1 MDDAHLAVSS
11 PPQTEA
17 PPQPSTGSGV
27 SGTPK
32 GTPKG
37 RPKGSAS
44 SRRKRAG
51 HHARRVR
58 LGLKRPHNWMQLVKF
73 SVVGASGYVINLAAF
88 SALVE
93 FAGVHYRTAAVLAF
107 CVAVTNNFLW
117 NRHWTF
123 EATHTHAGF
132 QAARFLVVSL
142 FALAFNLAVL
152 ELLVSVANTPKIPA
166 QAVAVLAATPLN
178 FVGNK
183 LWSFGRPRGRTSS
196 TAAG

>member
-11 PPQTEA
+11 SPPPDA
-17 PPQPSTGSGV
+17 PPQRKTGHELA
-27 SGTPK
+27 
-32 GTPKG
+32 
-37 RPKGSAS
+37 SAVPT
-44 SRRKRAG
+44 RRARAG

-58 LGLKRPHNWMQLVKF
+58 LGLKHPHNWMQLVKF
-73 SVVGASGYVINLAAF
+73 SFVGATGYVINLAAF

-93 FAGVHYRTAAVLAF
+93 GAGVHYRTAAVLAF

-123 EATHTHAGF
+123 KATHARAGF
-132 QAARFLVVSL
+132 QAARFLIVSL
-142 FALAFNLAVL
+142 VALAFNLIVL
-152 ELLVSVANTPKIPA
+152 EVLVAVAGIPKIPA

-183 LWSFGRPRGRTSS
+183 LWSFGKPTSGART
-196 TAAG
+196 TVAG

>member
-17 PPQPSTGSGV
+17 RPQAQRRAGLQGSEST
-27 SGTPK
+27 
-32 GTPKG
+32 
-37 RPKGSAS
+37 
-44 SRRKRAG
+44 RRARAG

-58 LGLKRPHNWMQLVKF
+58 LGLTRPHNWMQLVKF
-73 SVVGASGYVINLAAF
+73 SAVGATGYVINLAAF

-93 FAGVHYRTAAVLAF
+93 GAGVHYRTAAVLAF

-123 EATHTHAGF
+123 KATHGHAGF

-142 FALAFNLAVL
+142 IALVFNLIVL
-152 ELLVSVANTPKIPA
+152 ELLVSVAGVPKIPA
-166 QAVAVLAATPLN
+166 QAIAVLAATPLN

-183 LWSFGRPRGRTSS
+183 LWSFGKPTSPVRAS
-196 TAAG
+196 ASR

>member
-17 PPQPSTGSGV
+17 RPQAKPPSELQGTV
-27 SGTPK
+27 SK
-32 GTPKG
+32 
-37 RPKGSAS
+37 
-44 SRRKRAG
+44 RRERAG

-73 SVVGASGYVINLAAF
+73 SVVGATGYVINLAAF
-88 SALVE
+88 SVLVE
-93 FAGVHYRTAAVLAF
+93 GPGVHYRTAAVLAF

-123 EATHTHAGF
+123 KATAGHAGF

-142 FALAFNLAVL
+142 VALAFNLIVL
-152 ELLVSVANTPKIPA
+152 EFLVSVMGTAKIPA
-166 QAVAVLAATPLN
+166 QAIAVLAATPLN

-183 LWSFGRPRGRTSS
+183 LWSFSKPTSQVRRS
-196 TAAG
+196 AAG

>member
-11 PPQTEA
+11 PPQTDA
-17 PPQPSTGSGV
+17 RPQRNTGPPAATAV
-27 SGTPK
+27 GT
-32 GTPKG
+32 
-37 RPKGSAS
+37 
-44 SRRKRAG
+44 RRARAG

-88 SALVE
+88 SALLE
-93 FAGVHYRTAAVLAF
+93 GGGVHYRGAAVMAF
-107 CVAVTNNFLW
+107 CLAVTNNFLW

-123 EATHTHAGF
+123 KATRFHAGF

-142 FALAFNLAVL
+142 VALGFNLVVL
-152 ELLVSVANTPKIPA
+152 ELLVSVAHMPKIPS

-183 LWSFGRPRGRTSS
+183 LWSFGKPTSRIRP

>member
-17 PPQPSTGSGV
+17 RPQANTRSGLQ
-27 SGTPK
+27 GTVP
-32 GTPKG
+32 T
-37 RPKGSAS
+37 
-44 SRRKRAG
+44 RRARAG

-73 SVVGASGYVINLAAF
+73 SVVGATGYVINLAAF

-93 FAGVHYRTAAVLAF
+93 GAGVHYRTAAVLAF

-123 EATHTHAGF
+123 KATGGHAGF

-142 FALAFNLAVL
+142 VALAFNLIVL
-152 ELLVSVANTPKIPA
+152 ELLVSVAGTPKIPA
-166 QAVAVLAATPLN
+166 QAIAVLAATPLN

-183 LWSFGRPRGRTSS
+183 LWSFGKPTSGVTRS
-196 TAAG
+196 AG

>member
-17 PPQPSTGSGV
+17 PPQTSRGSRLP
-27 SGTPK
+27 GTAP
-32 GTPKG
+32 
-37 RPKGSAS
+37 
-44 SRRKRAG
+44 SRRARAG

-58 LGLKRPHNWMQLVKF
+58 LGLKRPHNWMQLMKF
-73 SVVGASGYVINLAAF
+73 SIVGASGYVINLGTF
-88 SALVE
+88 SVLVE
-93 FAGVHYRTAAVLAF
+93 AAGVHYRTAAVLAF

-123 EATHTHAGF
+123 KATDGHAGF

-142 FALAFNLAVL
+142 LALGLNLIVL
-152 ELLVSVANTPKIPA
+152 EFLVSVGGAPKIPA
-166 QAVAVLAATPLN
+166 QAVAILTATPLN

-183 LWSFGRPRGRTSS
+183 LWSFGKPTSRVRARA
-196 TAAG
+196 TG

>member
-17 PPQPSTGSGV
+17 RPPAKTSPGLQDATST
-27 SGTPK
+27 
-32 GTPKG
+32 
-37 RPKGSAS
+37 
-44 SRRKRAG
+44 RRERAG

-73 SVVGASGYVINLAAF
+73 SVIGATGYVINLAAF
-88 SALVE
+88 SVLVE
-93 FAGVHYRTAAVLAF
+93 GGDVHYRTAAVLAF

-123 EATHTHAGF
+123 RATDGHAGF

-142 FALAFNLAVL
+142 FALAFNLIVL
-152 ELLVSVANTPKIPA
+152 ELLVSVAGVPKIPA
-166 QAVAVLAATPLN
+166 QAIAVLAATPLN

-183 LWSFGRPRGRTSS
+183 LWSFDKPTSRVRRS
-196 TAAG
+196 PAG

>member
-11 PPQTEA
+11 PPPTDA
-17 PPQPSTGSGV
+17 PPQRQTGSELPAV
-27 SGTPK
+27 VPT
-32 GTPKG
+32 
-37 RPKGSAS
+37 
-44 SRRKRAG
+44 RRARAG

-73 SVVGASGYVINLAAF
+73 SAVGATGYVINLAAF

-93 FAGVHYRTAAVLAF
+93 GGGVHYRTAAVIAF
-107 CVAVTNNFLW
+107 CLAVSNNFLW

-123 EATHTHAGF
+123 KATHARAGF

-142 FALAFNLAVL
+142 VALGFNLIVL
-152 ELLVSVANTPKIPA
+152 ELLVSVGDVSKIPA

-183 LWSFGRPRGRTSS
+183 LWSFGKPTSRVRS
-196 TAAG
+196 ARAG

>member
-17 PPQPSTGSGV
+17 RPRANTGSGLQD
-27 SGTPK
+27 T
-32 GTPKG
+32 
-37 RPKGSAS
+37 AS
-44 SRRKRAG
+44 TRRERAG

-73 SVVGASGYVINLAAF
+73 SVVGATGYVINLAAF

-93 FAGVHYRTAAVLAF
+93 GAGVHYRAAAVLAF

-123 EATHTHAGF
+123 DAKHGHAGF

-142 FALAFNLAVL
+142 VALVFNLIVL
-152 ELLVSVANTPKIPA
+152 ELLVSVAGAPKIPA
-166 QAVAVLAATPLN
+166 QAIAVLAATPLN

-183 LWSFGRPRGRTSS
+183 LWSFGKPTSRVRRS
-196 TAAG
+196 ASG